1 MTFGSCVFFLSSRV
15 HRKSDIRCWLYLI
28 GVSFSSVQV
37 TILDSKKNMNIG
49 ILLRHFKRL
58 EFVITNVNTDF

>member
-1 MTFGSCVFFLSSRV
+1 MISDVGCTFF
-15 HRKSDIRCWLYLI
+15 YLI

-58 EFVITNVNTDF
+58 EFVITNINTDF

>member
-1 MTFGSCVFFLSSRV
+1 MISDVGCTF
-15 HRKSDIRCWLYLI
+15 YLI

-58 EFVITNVNTDF
+58 DFVITNINTDF